1 MWHEYSGGARRPCAR
16 ARSPPGSRRVRDR
29 AAALDD
35 RGAAGV
41 LAARLRAGVTSFPIA
56 PAALHRHH
64 EELDAVLARP
74 QSSVSRLPPAG
85 SLAKRRRPSRRDR
98 ARPHMHLLGRTLTRR
113 YDARGRGN
121 SGSSNCWAV
130 CTTMRGSAGRRGG
143 SSTADLSTQSRLL
156 ALAIAPWAA
165 RKGIDQRHL
174 PTGSAV
180 DHTRGRG
187 RAKR

>member
-1 MWHEYSGGARRPCAR
+1 MWHEYSGGA
-16 ARSPPGSRRVRDR
+16 PPVCQSTLATGSRRVRDR

-35 RGAAGV
+35 REAAGA
-41 LAARLRAGVTSFPIA
+41 LAARLRAGVDKLPDR

-98 ARPHMHLLGRTLTRR
+98 ARPHMHLLGLTLTRR

-121 SGSSNCWAV
+121 SGNSNCWAV
-130 CTTMRGSAGRRGG
+130 CTTMRAPPVGEEGRPPPTCRPSPACSRWRSPLGRPVRGWR
-143 SSTADLSTQSRLL
+143 AQSVV
-156 ALAIAPWAA
+156 ATP
-165 RKGIDQRHL
+165 
-174 PTGSAV
+174 S
-180 DHTRGRG
+180 
-187 RAKR
+187 